1 MEMITMRIKCLQIVL
16 VLLSIAAPACLSA
29 APTCDRQCLVTIMQN
44 YLAALVKHDPAAV
57 PFDKYVKF
65 TENAANIPV
74 GYGLWVTA
82 SGGPSEFQIYA
93 ADPVAQQVAALVMM
107 QETGDTNELVA
118 VRLRLQRGK
127 IIEAEHD
134 VMREGLLMA
143 NLQKPR
149 PGLVEDVAPA
159 DRTPRDQMVDI
170 GLSYY
175 DALADG
181 DGTLAPF
188 AEECE
193 RHVDGHPGA
202 WGTKAAP
209 IQAEPKPESAPPE
222 HVDPEMAKLDAAEDA
237 APRPCAAQMSSGVFA
252 YITEIRNRRLLV
264 VDEQKGL
271 AVGFSNFYHAG
282 KLKTIKL
289 KGVPGVDSMPSI
301 QRALN
306 IPSVHFFK
314 IKKGKIYD
322 IEATGVALPYGTKSG
337 WEE

>member
-1 MEMITMRIKCLQIVL
+1 MEMIAMR
-16 VLLSIAAPACLSA
+16 S
-29 APTCDRQCLVTIMQN
+29 TCLVTIMQN
-44 YLAALVKHDPAAV
+44 YLAALVRHDPAAV

-82 SGGPSEFQIYA
+82 SGGPSEFRVYA

-107 QETGDTNELVA
+107 KENGNNDVLLA

-127 IIEAEHD
+127 IVEVEHQ
-134 VMREGLLMA
+134 VVREGIITS

-175 DALADG
+175 DALEGD
-181 DGTLAPF
+181 DGTRAPF

-193 RHVDGHPGA
+193 RHDNGLASVGGFQ
-202 WGTKAAP
+202 AASNP
-209 IQAEPKPESAPPE
+209 ADPQPEPAPPE
-222 HVDPEMAKLDAAEDA
+222 YANPEMAKILATLEV
-237 APRPCAAQMSSGVFA
+237 APKTCAAQMSSGVWA

-271 AVGFSNFYHAG
+271 AVGFSNFYHDS

-289 KGVPGVDSMPSI
+289 KGVPGVDSMPAY
-301 QRALN
+301 QGTLN
-306 IPSVHFFK
+306 MLSVHFFK

-322 IEATGVALPYGTKSG
+322 IEDTGVALPYGTKSG
-337 WEE
+337 WE

>member
-1 MEMITMRIKCLQIVL
+1 MPADCSGIAVNIRSR
-16 VLLSIAAPACLSA
+16 LSVRSSDVRG
-29 APTCDRQCLVTIMQN
+29 TCLVKLMQN

-82 SGGPSEFQIYA
+82 SRGPSGFQIYA

-107 QETGDTNELVA
+107 KENGNNDVLLA

-127 IIEAEHD
+127 IVEVEHQA
-134 VMREGLLMA
+134 VREGIIIS

-175 DALADG
+175 DALAGD

-193 RHVDGHPGA
+193 RHD
-202 WGTKAAP
+202 
-209 IQAEPKPESAPPE
+209 
-222 HVDPEMAKLDAAEDA
+222 
-237 APRPCAAQMSSGVFA
+237 
-252 YITEIRNRRLLV
+252 N
-264 VDEQKGL
+264 GL
-271 AVGFSNFYHAG
+271 ASVGG
-282 KLKTIKL
+282 PKRRPIWLT
-289 KGVPGVDSMPSI
+289 PSRNPRRRSTRI
-301 QRALN
+301 LRWRR
-306 IPSVHFFK
+306 
-314 IKKGKIYD
+314 Y
-322 IEATGVALPYGTKSG
+322 
-337 WEE
+337 